1 MPLLE
6 RIKLGRPEAIGLD
19 IILPQFPLNKISKN
33 HDKKL
38 FKTLKG
44 ISKYCRLISGY
55 GIARNG
61 QIKEPFV
68 LYQRILGPKGYGFL
82 NLTSDSDGVCR
93 KQGLTFLTDGGDKRA
108 VFIFLASG
116 RDQGPASRRSNADWR
131 NPPRI
136 PTLTFQQA
144 LKIDPSSFKNKV
156 IIIGVDFDF
165 EDRHPTP
172 ASAKDEAGVI
182 FQAHLVEALRSG
194 RLLSTPPWPYSLF
207 APAVLMVFLTLFLTR
222 KPSLSRV
229 IVSGAG
235 VLTGVTVI
243 MSSFLAVGIVLRPSA
258 AMVSVV
264 AACSIRLFSGLFE
277 RKGIHLDVM

>member
-1 MPLLE
+1 M
-6 RIKLGRPEAIGLD
+6 G
-19 IILPQFPLNKISKN
+19 
-33 HDKKL
+33 
-38 FKTLKG
+38 TG
-44 ISKYCRLISGY
+44 ISILLLIRT
-55 GIARNG
+55 ACAANR
-61 QIKEPFV
+61 V
-68 LYQRILGPKGYGFL
+68 
-82 NLTSDSDGVCR
+82 
-93 KQGLTFLTDGGDKRA
+93 LTFLTDGGDKRLYS
-108 VFIFLASG
+108 FSWLLAGIKG
-116 RDQGPASRRSNADWR
+116 RPPAEAMPDWR
-131 NPPRI
+131 NPARI

-243 MSSFLAVGIVLRPSA
+243 MTSFLAVGIVLRPSA

-264 AACSIRLFSGLFE
+264 AACSIRLFQGYLSVKDTFGRYVSRQVRDEILSGRIPLDGEMREVTVLFADLRGFTPMVE
-277 RKGIHLDVM
+277 STPPKEVSKS